1 MRKLNQR
8 HAVMALSL
16 FFGWLATAP
25 QPKPARNALRAHV
38 RQRATAGKH
47 LRTAPASQ
55 IGERPEVPGSVC
67 CRFGGPWGSWRGV
80 IVLSHVEHHDDDFV
94 TFHGRLTT
102 GGTVARTVPPQCPV
116 HIHELVKAL

>member
-1 MRKLNQR
+1 MKKLNQR
-8 HAVMALSL
+8 QSVLALSM
-16 FFGWLATAP
+16 FFGWYATAP
-25 QPKPARNALRAHV
+25 QPKPSRNALKAHV
-38 RQRATAGKH
+38 RPRFEAGKH

-55 IGERPEVPGSVC
+55 IGERPEVPVC
-67 CRFGGPWGSWRGV
+67 VRFGGPWGSWRGV
-80 IVLSHVEHHDDDFV
+80 IVLSHVERHNNRV